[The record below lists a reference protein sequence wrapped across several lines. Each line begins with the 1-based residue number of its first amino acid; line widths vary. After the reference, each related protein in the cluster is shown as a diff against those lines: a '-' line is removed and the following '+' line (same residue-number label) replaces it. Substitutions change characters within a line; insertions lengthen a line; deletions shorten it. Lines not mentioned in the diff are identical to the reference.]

1 MALTF
6 WDIMMFMVN
15 GSGLLLRGLAIRSP
29 QALFLMHTAKNHS
42 DDLAAF
48 ILDL

>member
-6 WDIMMFMVN
+6 WDVMMFMVN
-15 GSGLLLRGLAIRSP
+15 GSGLLLRGLAIRSL

>member
-6 WDIMMFMVN
+6 WDVMMFMVN
-15 GSGLLLRGLAIRSP
+15 GSGLLLRGLIRSP